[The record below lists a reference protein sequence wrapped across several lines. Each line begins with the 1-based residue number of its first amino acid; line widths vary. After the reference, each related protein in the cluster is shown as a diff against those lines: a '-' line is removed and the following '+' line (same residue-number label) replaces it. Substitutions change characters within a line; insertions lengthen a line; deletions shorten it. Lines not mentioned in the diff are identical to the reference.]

1 MEQRE
6 EAQGRAKQYLKVI
19 VYISSLVNV
28 TTNSLFYQVL
38 DPLLPVPSCEL
49 PAGVHPWWLPSLI
62 NYI

>member
-6 EAQGRAKQYLKVI
+6 EAQGRAKQYLKVV
-19 VYISSLVNV
+19 VYIASLVNV

-49 PAGVHPWWLPSLI
+49 PAGVHLW
-62 NYI
+62 